1 MSYNFNN
8 YYQKQANLNIS
19 DSSIDEMNYNPG
31 TRIKSPPITQKRKFN
46 KPKLINKSDNI
57 DPIFKKLKTMAEDDK
72 HIEQRVKTFYES
84 ILEDKR
90 KKLGDL
96 IAWQG
101 YDDESSK
108 EALLDDTINVIMQAR
123 KAIMSRENEGVKIII
138 EQAGWE
144 SQNKIR
150 PKYSIVISRIKF

>member
-1 MSYNFNN
+1 
-8 YYQKQANLNIS
+8 
-19 DSSIDEMNYNPG
+19 
-31 TRIKSPPITQKRKFN
+31 
-46 KPKLINKSDNI
+46 
-57 DPIFKKLKTMAEDDK
+57 MAEDDK
-72 HIEQRVKTFYES
+72 HIEQRVKTLYES

-96 IAWQG
+96 ITWQG

-108 EALLDDTINVIMQAR
+108 EALLDDTINVIIQAR

-150 PKYSIVISRIKF
+150 PKYSIAISRIKF

>member
-1 MSYNFNN
+1 MSYNFND
-8 YYQKQANLNIS
+8 YYEKPANLNIS
-19 DSSIDEMNYNPG
+19 DSSIDEMSYNPSS
-31 TRIKSPPITQKRKFN
+31 RVKSPPITQKRKFTKRN
-46 KPKLINKSDNI
+46 DI

-72 HIEQRVKTFYES
+72 NIQQSIKNLYES

-150 PKYSIVISRIKF
+150 PKYSIVISRIKI